1 MASLSSEKSG
11 CAQLHGIL
19 LVLLVDLF
27 QDCPPKINHTLDI
40 YISKK

>member
-11 CAQLHGIL
+11 CAQLHGI
-19 LVLLVDLF
+19 LLVDLF